1 MKLKDF
7 KEKFLN
13 MKGDARSIAR
23 GVALGSFIG
32 MTPFPG
38 FRMIIAIAVAKML
51 RLHVPAAA
59 LSVYS
64 NNAITG
70 LFISAFHYFVGI
82 KVLRLENLP
91 EFPMTGMQD
100 AANFIF
106 HSGLNVFAAIS
117 VGGVIVG
124 IPFAALMYFISYAFF
139 RRRESK
145 SGNILLKSHPSRKE
159 FSLSRSFLMNDPAV
173 SSGVS
178 K

>member
-38 FRMIIAIAVAKML
+38 FRMIIAIGVAKML

-70 LFISAFHYFVGI
+70 LFISAFHYFVGM
-82 KVLRLENLP
+82 KVLRMENLP

-106 HSGLNVFAAIS
+106 HSGLNVFAAIG
-117 VGGVIVG
+117 VGGLIAG
-124 IPFAALMYFISYAFF
+124 IPFAALMYFMAYAFF
-139 RRRESK
+139 RRREIRSAGRN
-145 SGNILLKSHPSRKE
+145 SGCKNAKKE
-159 FSLSRSFLMNDPAV
+159 LAFS
-173 SSGVS
+173 
-178 K
+178 